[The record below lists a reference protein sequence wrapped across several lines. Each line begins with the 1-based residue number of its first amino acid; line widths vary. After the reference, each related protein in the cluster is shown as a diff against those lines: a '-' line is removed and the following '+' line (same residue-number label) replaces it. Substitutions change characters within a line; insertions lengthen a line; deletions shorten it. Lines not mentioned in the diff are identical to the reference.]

1 MRIIEDGLTFDDVL
15 LIPGYSKILPH
26 EANLRTR
33 LTRGIEVN
41 IPLVSAAMDTVTE
54 AALAIALAQAGG
66 LGVIHKNMSPLEQA
80 AQVRSVKKFES
91 GVIRDPITTTPNTS
105 IKDVLNLTTSNGISG
120 VPVVSE
126 GKLVGIVT
134 SRDLR
139 FESRFDSPVSEIMT
153 PQDKLV
159 TVNENAS
166 KDVIISLLHE
176 HRIEKLLV
184 VNSSFELRGLI
195 TVKDIQK
202 SDEYPNACK
211 DDDEQLRVGGAVGVG
226 EAAYERVDLL
236 VEAGADVIVVDTAHG
251 HSAGVIEAVRWLKKN
266 YSDTQVIAGNVA
278 TADGA
283 IALVEAG
290 VDGVKVGIGPGSI
303 CTTRIVTGI
312 GVPQITAVAN
322 VTEALKKSNI
332 PVISDGGIRYSGD
345 IAKVL
350 ATGANSVMIGSL
362 FAGTEEAP
370 GEVEL
375 FQGRSYKSYRGMGS
389 MGAMTQR
396 YSSSDRYFQ
405 ESSEIEK
412 LVPEGIEG
420 RVPYKGPMSAII
432 HQMLGGIRAA
442 MGYTGCRDMSEFRTK
457 PEFLRVTAAGMRE
470 SHAHDVQITK
480 EAPNYR
486 LD

>member
-1 MRIIEDGLTFDDVL
+1 
-15 LIPGYSKILPH
+15 
-26 EANLRTR
+26 
-33 LTRGIEVN
+33 
-41 IPLVSAAMDTVTE
+41 MDTVTE
-54 AALAIALAQAGG
+54 SALAIALAQAGG

-80 AQVRSVKKFES
+80 AQVRAVKKFES
-91 GVIRDPITTTPNTS
+91 GVIRDPIITTPNTS
-105 IKDVLNLTTSNGISG
+105 IKDVLDLTTSNGISG

-139 FESRFDSPVSEIMT
+139 FESRFDFPVSEIMT
-153 PQDKLV
+153 PKDKLV

-166 KDVIISLLHE
+166 KDAIIGLLHE

-184 VNSSFELRGLI
+184 VNDSFELRGLI

-236 VEAGADVIVVDTAHG
+236 IEAGVDVIVIDTAHG

-278 TADGA
+278 TGDGA
-283 IALVEAG
+283 IALAEAG

-432 HQMLGGIRAA
+432 HQMLGGVRAA
-442 MGYTGCRDMSEFRTK
+442 LGYTGCGDMSEFRTK

>member
-1 MRIIEDGLTFDDVL
+1 MRIIEDGLTFDDIL
-15 LIPGYSKILPH
+15 LVPGYSKILPH
-26 EANLRTR
+26 EVDLSTR
-33 LTRGIEVN
+33 LTRDIKLN

-80 AQVRSVKKFES
+80 AQVRSVKKYES
-91 GVIRDPITTTPNTS
+91 GVIRDPIITTPNTS
-105 IKDVLNLTTSNGISG
+105 IKDVLDLTTSNGISG

-153 PQDKLV
+153 PQKKLV
-159 TVNENAS
+159 TVSENAS
-166 KDVIISLLHE
+166 KDVIIGLLHE

-184 VNSSFELRGLI
+184 VNDGFELRGLI

-226 EAAYERVDLL
+226 EAAYERVELL
-236 VEAGADVIVVDTAHG
+236 IEAGVDVIVIDTAHG

-266 YSDTQVIAGNVA
+266 YPDSQVIAGNVA
-278 TADGA
+278 TGDGA

-432 HQMLGGIRAA
+432 HQMLGGVRAA
-442 MGYTGCRDMSEFRTK
+442 MGYTGCGDMNEFRTK

>member
-26 EANLRTR
+26 EANLSTR
-33 LTRGIEVN
+33 LTRGIELN

-54 AALAIALAQAGG
+54 SALAIALAQAGG

-91 GVIRDPITTTPNTS
+91 GVIRDPIITTPNTS
-105 IKDVLNLTTSNGISG
+105 IKDVLDLTTSNGISG

-139 FESRFDSPVSEIMT
+139 FESRFDFPVSEIMT

-166 KDVIISLLHE
+166 KDVIIGLLHE

-184 VNSSFELRGLI
+184 VNDSFELRGLI

-211 DDDEQLRVGGAVGVG
+211 DDDEQLRVGAAVGVG

-236 VEAGADVIVVDTAHG
+236 IEAGVDVIVIDTAHG

-278 TADGA
+278 TGDGA
-283 IALVEAG
+283 IALAEAG

-432 HQMLGGIRAA
+432 HQMLGGVRAA
-442 MGYTGCRDMSEFRTK
+442 MGYTGCGDMSEFRTK